1 MDLLKK
7 IKFKLEQALP
17 GSKAEVRNES
27 SQHLGHSSG
36 GAHIGVIV
44 SYPGFKG
51 LPIVKQHQMIYKIL
65 EQEMKKEIHSL
76 QITTKVNN
84 Y

>member
-7 IKFKLEQALP
+7 IKEKLELALP
-17 GSKAEVRNES
+17 GAEVSLRNES
-27 SQHLGHSSG
+27 SQHVGHKSG
-36 GAHIGVIV
+36 GAHIGFIV
-44 SYPGFKG
+44 SYPGFKS

-76 QITTKVNN
+76 QITTRVNN